1 MYASLLVCVKMAA
14 YSETHEY
21 VHISTWPSDHIL
33 ILVFLHFSLATF
45 ILCGGCQAK
54 LLCALLISP
63 IVPTTLSLLMPLLRK
78 Y

>member
-1 MYASLLVCVKMAA
+1 MYANFLVCVAMAA
-14 YSETHEY
+14 YSEPHEY
-21 VHISTWPSDHIL
+21 VHILTCHLDHIL
-33 ILVFLHFSLATF
+33 ILPSLNCSPATF

-54 LLCALLISP
+54 IVCAFFISS